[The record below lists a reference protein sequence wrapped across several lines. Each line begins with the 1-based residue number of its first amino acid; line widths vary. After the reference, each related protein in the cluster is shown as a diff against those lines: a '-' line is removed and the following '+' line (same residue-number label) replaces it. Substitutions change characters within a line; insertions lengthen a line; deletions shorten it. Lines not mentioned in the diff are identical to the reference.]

1 MVLKRTFIDIK
12 SSLSADDINFV
23 KERRLSAKLFT
34 ILVRDF
40 SKQFDKTT
48 FAPLLE
54 TILKLSIQNLLYL
67 LPFYHEMVIVN
78 DDQDNQLEFISCVS

>member
-1 MVLKRTFIDIK
+1 VVLKRTFIDIK